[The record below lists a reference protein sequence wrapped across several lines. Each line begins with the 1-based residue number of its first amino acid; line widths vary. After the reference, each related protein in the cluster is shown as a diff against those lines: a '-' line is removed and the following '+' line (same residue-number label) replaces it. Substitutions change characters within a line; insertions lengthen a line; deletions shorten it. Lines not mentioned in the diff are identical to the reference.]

1 VIGASS
7 DTMINTQQGS
17 GNIRDGNVGP
27 CRNVQNGLVAWKGLV
42 AFTRISSER
51 GCLIVVDV
59 DAFFGR
65 ANGRGI

>member
-1 VIGASS
+1 VIGASR
-7 DTMINTQQGS
+7 DTMINTQRGS
-17 GNIRDGNVGP
+17 GSILNGNVRS
-27 CRNVQNGLVAWKGLV
+27 CRDVQNGLVARKSLV
-42 AFTRISSER
+42 AFARVNSER